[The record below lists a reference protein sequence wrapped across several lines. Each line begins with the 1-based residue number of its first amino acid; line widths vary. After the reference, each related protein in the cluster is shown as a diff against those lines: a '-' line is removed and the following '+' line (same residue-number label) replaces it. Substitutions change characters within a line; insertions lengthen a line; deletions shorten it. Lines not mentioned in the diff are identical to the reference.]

1 MKAAI
6 AREETRDLI
15 LDAADRLLARYGY
28 RKMTVD
34 DIAREAGIGK
44 GTIYLHFK
52 SKEEVALS
60 RIDRVIEQL
69 KDRLLEM
76 ARTTHPVPERLRRML
91 LERVLFRFDAVQHY
105 TESLNDIFATVRPGL
120 LARRERHFADEAAI
134 FAEVLKEGRRAGV
147 FAFRDTRATA
157 RAFIVAT
164 NALLPYTL
172 SVRELGERKRVEE
185 ETAQIAQL
193 IINGLLVTSSGM
205 RADRAKVRRLTK

>member
-1 MKAAI
+1 MKTAV

-28 RKMTVD
+28 RKMSVD
-34 DIAREAGIGK
+34 DIAREVGIGK
-44 GTIYLHFK
+44 GTIYLHFS

-76 ARTTHPVPERLRRML
+76 ARSADPAPERLRRML
-91 LERVLFRFDAVQHY
+91 LERVLYRFDAVQHY

-120 LARRERHFADEAAI
+120 LARRERHFADEAVI

-147 FAFRDTRATA
+147 FAFRDPRATA
-157 RAFIVAT
+157 RAFVVAT

-172 SVRELGERKRVEE
+172 SVRELGDRKRVEAE
-185 ETAQIAQL
+185 AAQIAQL
-193 IINGLLVTSSGM
+193 LINGLLVAAKGGAT
-205 RADRAKVRRLTK
+205 DRSKVRRLTK

>member
-1 MKAAI
+1 MKAAA
-6 AREETRDLI
+6 ARENTREMI

-28 RKMTVD
+28 RKMTID
-34 DIAREAGIGK
+34 DIAQEVGIGK
-44 GTIYLHFK
+44 GTIYLHFS

-69 KDRLLEM
+69 KDRLRAA
-76 ARTTHPVPERLRRML
+76 ARAGDPAPERLRRML
-91 LERVLFRFDAVQHY
+91 FERVLYRFDNVQHY

-134 FAEVLKEGRRAGV
+134 FAEVLNEGRRAGV
-147 FAFRDTRATA
+147 FAFRDTRRTA
-157 RAFIVAT
+157 RALVVAT

-172 SVRELGERKRVEE
+172 SVRELGDRKRVEE

-193 IINGLLVTSSGM
+193 LINGLLVTSKGE
-205 RADRAKVRRLTK
+205 ATDRSKVRRLSK

>member
-1 MKAAI
+1 MKAA
-6 AREETRDLI
+6 AVRENTREMI

-28 RKMTVD
+28 RKMSVE
-34 DIAREAGIGK
+34 DIAQEVGIGK
-44 GTIYLHFK
+44 GTIYLHFS

-69 KDRLLEM
+69 KDRLRAD
-76 ARTTHPVPERLRRML
+76 ARSPDPAPERLRRML
-91 LERVLFRFDAVQHY
+91 LDRVLFRFDNVQHY
-105 TESLNDIFATVRPGL
+105 AESLNDIFAAVRPGL

-134 FAEVLKEGRRAGV
+134 FEEVLKEGRRAGV
-147 FAFRDTRATA
+147 LAFRDARRTA

-172 SVRELGERKRVEE
+172 SIRELGDRKRVEE

-193 IINGLLVTSSGM
+193 LIGGLVVAPGGA
-205 RADRAKVRRLTK
+205 RADRSKLRRLTK